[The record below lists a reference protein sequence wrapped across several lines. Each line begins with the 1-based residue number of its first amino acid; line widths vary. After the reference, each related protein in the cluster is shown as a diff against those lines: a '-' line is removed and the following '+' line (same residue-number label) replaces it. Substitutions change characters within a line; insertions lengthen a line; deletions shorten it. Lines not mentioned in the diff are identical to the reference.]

1 MKNRCWFNILTPLV
15 AAVFILSLFS
25 GIGAAEKP
33 GEKNENQEKYANT
46 GKQFEDAKKQFEN
59 ALKQFNA
66 KKDSKSKEEL
76 LLKTKNYLEKAIDHL
91 VSYLKVLKSR
101 AEKSDNKG
109 IIPFDVSKNIDAH
122 LAQLEQLR
130 TKVQQANSTQEL
142 RDANKELKELWVK
155 IRLETRYDF
164 AILLNNRVDTFITK
178 ADNIS
183 ARLDAAIQNLKSR
196 GKDTSDLEKSAAT
209 FNSLVKEAKDAQQ
222 KTDELFAAH
231 SGFATDGTVTNIKDA
246 EAFLRQADN
255 SQKETIKKLRAASRQ
270 LQDFV
275 REYRKLSG
283 GKAVAEGQ
291 PERSGKAV
299 VRGTGTL
306 VANGTGRAVIE
317 GNVTVTL
324 SGINGTLKVSSNAK
338 VTTDGG
344 TNETLSNGEV
354 KYQGFSSATI
364 TGDNIRVEISGN
376 NIDLTATGTGAAVLN
391 GNGTYNTTKAFGVS
405 GEWKR

>member
-15 AAVFILSLFS
+15 ATVFILSLFS

-59 ALKQFNA
+59 ALKQFNT
-66 KKDSKSKEEL
+66 KKDSKSKEDL
-76 LLKTKNYLEKAIDHL
+76 LLKTKDYLEKAIDHL

-101 AEKSDNKG
+101 AEKSDNTG

-130 TKVQQANSTQEL
+130 TKVRQANSTQEL

-164 AILLNNRVDTFITK
+164 AILLNNRIDTFITK

-183 ARLDAAIQNLKSR
+183 ARLDAAIQNLKSK

-209 FNSLVKEAKDAQQ
+209 FNSLVKEAKDARRNIE
-222 KTDELFAAH
+222 DLFATH
-231 SGFATDGTVTNIKDA
+231 SGFASDGTVINIKDA
-246 EAFLRQADN
+246 EAFLRKADN
-255 SQKETIKKLRAASRQ
+255 LQKETIKKLKAASRQ

-275 REYRKLSG
+275 RDFRKLSG
-283 GKAVAEGQ
+283 GK
-291 PERSGKAV
+291 V
-299 VRGTGTL
+299 VVSGTGTL
-306 VANGTGRAVIE
+306 TANGSGRAVIE

-324 SGINGTLKVSSNAK
+324 SGINGTLKVSSNAN
-338 VTTDGG
+338 VVTDGG
-344 TNETLSNGEV
+344 TNETLGNGEI

-364 TGDNIRVEISGN
+364 TGNNIRVEVSGN
-376 NIDLTATGTGAAVLN
+376 NINLTATGTGSAVLS
-391 GNGTYNTTKAFGVS
+391 GHGTYKTEKDFGIS
-405 GEWKR
+405 GEWKKED

>member
-25 GIGAAEKP
+25 GNGAAEKP

-76 LLKTKNYLEKAIDHL
+76 LLKTKDYLDKAIDHL

-122 LAQLEQLR
+122 VTELEQLR
-130 TKVQQANSTQEL
+130 TKVLQANSTQEL
-142 RDANKELKELWVK
+142 RDANKELKELWIK
-155 IRLETRYDF
+155 IRLETQYDF
-164 AILLNNRVDTFITK
+164 EILLNNRIDKFITK

-183 ARLDAAIQNLKSR
+183 ARLDASIQNLKSKS
-196 GKDTSDLEKSAAT
+196 KDTSDLEKDAAS

-222 KTDELFAAH
+222 KTSALFASH

-246 EAFLRQADN
+246 EAFIRQADN
-255 SQKETIKKLRAASRQ
+255 SQKEIIKKLKAASRQ

-275 REYRKLSG
+275 RDFRKLSG
-283 GKAVAEGQ
+283 GK
-291 PERSGKAV
+291 V
-299 VRGTGTL
+299 VVSGTGTL
-306 VANGTGRAVIE
+306 AANGTGRAVIE

-344 TNETLSNGEV
+344 TNETLGNGEV
-354 KYQGFSSATI
+354 KYQGFNSATI
-364 TGDNIRVEISGN
+364 KGENIRVEISGN
-376 NIDLTATGTGAAVLN
+376 NIDLTATGTGSAVLS
-391 GNGTYNTTKAFGVS
+391 GNGTYKTEKDFGVS
-405 GEWKR
+405 GEWKKEG

>member
-76 LLKTKNYLEKAIDHL
+76 LLKTKDYLEKAIDHL

-183 ARLDAAIQNLKSR
+183 ARLDAAIQNLKSK

-255 SQKETIKKLRAASRQ
+255 SQKEIIKKLKAASRQ
-270 LQDFV
+270 LQDFA

-283 GKAVAEGQ
+283 GK
-291 PERSGKAV
+291 V
-299 VRGTGTL
+299 VVSGTGTL
-306 VANGTGRAVIE
+306 AANGTGRAVIE

-344 TNETLSNGEV
+344 TNQTLGSGQV

-376 NIDLTATGTGAAVLN
+376 NIDLTATGTGSAVLN
-391 GNGTYNTTKAFGVS
+391 GNGTYKTEKDFGVS
-405 GEWKR
+405 GEWKKEG